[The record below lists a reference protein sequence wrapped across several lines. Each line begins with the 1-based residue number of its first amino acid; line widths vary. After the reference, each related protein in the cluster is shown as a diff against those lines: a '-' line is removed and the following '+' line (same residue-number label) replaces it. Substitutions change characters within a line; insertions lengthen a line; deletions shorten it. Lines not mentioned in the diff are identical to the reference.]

1 MFGNNR
7 GAIGKNQRFFEEQG
21 KDSWF
26 LGLRVLTCYSTELEA
41 IRRTL
46 KDFARAEVGPGGTK
60 NGIDFVTNQIDRNL
74 FPSSGLLFFLLNG
87 LCGFPLG
94 PRGDKTHW
102 NIPFKF
108 KGIHCGIK
116 KMKFGL
122 WLNIDRGKKDAINP
136 DEILG
141 KLNKA
146 IKIAETRILQSISK
160 EQIKNGNIIVKN
172 LFHSLKNRYLF
183 FREQADLGFSKKGK
197 EQPGP
202 YGDSISDR
210 INNNIRLKNKS
221 INNSLAMIDAYFSW
235 LEHFF
240 VLSLP
245 FVSFDRRKDDLSVF
259 VGKLWSE
266 KMKRVLDIENP
277 FGKKFYD
284 QLTRI
289 KERYRNTFAHGGF
302 EKEGASFF
310 FHLPGFGAVPAKM
323 SGYRHSVHFNYYPIE
338 SEDFQ
343 EICAFFDGFDKWLEE
358 TALPFAWKYAY
369 SGLNLDFGEEALKEM
384 LCVASCLKDF
394 DKWLD
399 IQSEIE
405 TMVLN
410 ADY

>member
-1 MFGNNR
+1 MFGNN
-7 GAIGKNQRFFEEQG
+7 GGTIGNSQRFFEGQG
-21 KDSWF
+21 KESWSM
-26 LGLRVLTCYSTELEA
+26 GLRILTCYSSELEA

-46 KDFARAEVGPGGTK
+46 KDFARTEDGPGGTK
-60 NGIDFVTNQIDRNL
+60 KGVDFVTNKIDRNL

-87 LCGFPLG
+87 LCGFPSR

-102 NIPFKF
+102 DIPFKF
-108 KGIHCGIK
+108 KGVHCGIK

-122 WLNIDRGKKDAINP
+122 WLNIDRDKQDTINP
-136 DEILG
+136 NEILR

-146 IKIAETRILQSISK
+146 IKIAETKILQSISQ
-160 EQIKNGNIIVKN
+160 EQIKNGNITVEN
-172 LFHSLKNRYLF
+172 MFHRLRIRYDF
-183 FREQADLGFSKKGK
+183 FREQADLCFSKKGK

-202 YGDSISDR
+202 YCDYISGSM
-210 INNNIRLKNKS
+210 NNGIQVKEKLVNY
-221 INNSLAMIDAYFSW
+221 SLAMIDAYFSW

-259 VGKLWSE
+259 VGKFWSE

-284 QLTRI
+284 QLTQI
-289 KERYRNTFAHGGF
+289 KERYRNTFSHGGF

-310 FHLPGFGAVPAKM
+310 FHLPGFGAIPAKM

-338 SEDFQ
+338 VENFQ
-343 EICAFFDGFDKWLEE
+343 EICAFFDDFDKWLEE

-369 SGLNLDFGEEALKEM
+369 SGLNLNFGEEALKKM
-384 LCVASCLKDF
+384 LCAASCMKDF